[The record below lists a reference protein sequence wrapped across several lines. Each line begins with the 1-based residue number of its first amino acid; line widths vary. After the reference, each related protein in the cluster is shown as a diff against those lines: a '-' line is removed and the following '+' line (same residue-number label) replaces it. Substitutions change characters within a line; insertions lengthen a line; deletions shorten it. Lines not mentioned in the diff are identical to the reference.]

1 MPDITFVNSPKSEE
15 KRWNATRKIIASSW
29 YQDHGFLVVPE
40 LNDKAQHQIQV
51 IFPKDQIY
59 KGVDV
64 VPYEHAWKDVEGE
77 FWSSLEEQLP
87 GATALHEKVFVDV
100 GRLGTVS
107 SASWTETRYYLR
119 VDRSVADLA
128 AMIVNQVMYVQRK
141 QLGVTWTK
149 REALMDFIMTRPVM
163 KRLFPDFDPV
173 FTQLSR
179 VPVALRR
186 ESEAYVR
193 SLGIVETNKEFERV
207 GVKIKVKGKEVGKEM
222 SKSEKKILSCFI
234 DHLGDLVTYDD
245 LADMLWGAGEFKSF
259 WALNKIV
266 ERLRL
271 KLIKL
276 GIEGNRLESVR
287 GQGYLLS

>member
-1 MPDITFVNSPKSEE
+1 MPDITFVNSPKTEE

-40 LNDKAQHQIQV
+40 LNDKARHQIQV
-51 IFPKDQIY
+51 VFPKELIY
-59 KGVDV
+59 KSMDV
-64 VPYEHAWKDVEGE
+64 GLYEQAWRRVEGE
-77 FWSSLEEQLP
+77 FWSALEEQLP
-87 GATALHEKVFVDV
+87 GATALHEKVIVEV

-119 VDRSVADLA
+119 EDRSVADLA
-128 AMIVNQVMYVQRK
+128 SMIVNHTMYVQRK

-173 FTQLSR
+173 FAQLSR
-179 VPVALRR
+179 VPVTLRR

-207 GVKIKVKGKEVGKEM
+207 GAKIRVKGVEVGKEL
-222 SKSEKKILSCFI
+222 SKSEKKIMACFI
-234 DHLGDLVTYDD
+234 EHLGDLVTYDD
-245 LADMLWGAGEFKSF
+245 LADILWGAGEFKSF

-276 GIEGNRLESVR
+276 GIEGSRLESVR
-287 GQGYLLS
+287 GQGYSLS